1 MVGFKLILQRTQLVR
16 YDVEKPEH
24 ILEHSI
30 QQVKKTTQHLTGQME
45 GLNSLEVNVAGTMG
59 CTITVLYIV
68 NEHTQGY
75 RVHIYMAWMVITT
88 KNKIS

>member
-1 MVGFKLILQRTQLVR
+1 MR

-68 NEHTQGY
+68 NEHTHTWLQGTPLY
-75 RVHIYMAWMVITT
+75 GVNDYN
-88 KNKIS
+88 NKKQKIINCLTLTI

>member
-1 MVGFKLILQRTQLVR
+1 MR

-75 RVHIYMAWMVITT
+75 RVTSPPVSSDSSFPASFV
-88 KNKIS
+88 SDDAS